1 MAGSASH
8 SALVNRFGLT
18 GAFITIGITAS
29 VSALIAALFLQETR
43 GERMMEKCDE
53 EYERYLKQCGFGGR
67 LKDTE
72 SDEEM

>member
-18 GAFITIGITAS
+18 GAFVTIGITAS

-53 EYERYLKQCGFGGR
+53 EYERYLEQCGYGGR
-67 LKDTE
+67 LKDTQ
-72 SDEEM
+72 SDEET